1 LLKGQE
7 RRELLGAINYNN
19 SLGFL
24 LTFLL
29 ASMGVMRALSPEP
42 FSRSCAQF
50 S

>member
-29 ASMGVMRALSPEP
+29 ASMGVMRRFQS
-42 FSRSCAQF
+42 
-50 S
+50 